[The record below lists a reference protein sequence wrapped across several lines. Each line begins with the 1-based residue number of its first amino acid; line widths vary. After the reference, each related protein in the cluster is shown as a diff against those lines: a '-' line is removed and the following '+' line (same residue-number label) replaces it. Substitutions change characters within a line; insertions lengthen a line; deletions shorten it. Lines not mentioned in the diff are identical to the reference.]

1 MSQMNPY
8 MTNPNAELYAMLGQR
23 AANLQQQGGS
33 YVGAGSSNDI
43 EIMNQRDALDAMSDV
58 RDEGRMRRMM
68 ALQSIAGRRQARD
81 EAELNRQI
89 MEDVARQKMDLLLQ
103 EQDLN
108 MKLAAA
114 DDPSDEAL
122 NLKLR
127 QIQDRM
133 ADINRRETAAN
144 AALASRNQEFG
155 KEFMARTGELKQMS
169 TALDTW
175 RGKIDKEANVAAA
188 IDEFRS
194 NPNKGSF
201 SPLSGFTKL
210 GALGGGAME
219 SLFEFFTGDRV
230 ADAQIEAALGVGGI
244 LTPGDTLSGKNVGLL
259 ASAVRMK
266 AGGGLLGV
274 VKDSKFSGYVGDTLQ
289 RISGAEYQKDADRF
303 SSQLL
308 SDVVSKGIAN
318 AGTDF
323 DMNLGGQQIQKVL
336 GELADVARSGN
347 LKPDEVAG
355 RIIPRL
361 EEAARVIYGPAEG
374 RNALPKL
381 VEAMD
386 VMLSKAASQANEL
399 IPMVFKEGGVVDV
412 SSIQNAALVNGL
424 QQASRLRYALQAGTK
439 GKVLTSE
446 QLRTVL
452 GETMAIKPD
461 ERGIYNPGAL
471 SLDPN
476 TEMGA
481 LVRSALGGKTT
492 AEVEAL
498 NQALT
503 GQRTTLADLARER
516 TGAME
521 AGEAE
526 LQNLIMQER
535 GARRGRI
542 QNILAEARAKMPQK
556 RPFR

>member
-103 EQDLN
+103 EQKLN
-108 MKLAAA
+108 MQLAAA

-144 AALASRNQEFG
+144 AALAGRNQEFG

-194 NPNKGSF
+194 NPNKGGF
-201 SPLSGFTKL
+201 APISGIARL
-210 GALGGGAME
+210 GLGVEQTVDA
-219 SLFEFFTGDRV
+219 FARFFTGTQ
-230 ADAQIEAALGVGGI
+230 ADFPELQTKFGGEQM
-244 LTPGDTLSGKNVGLL
+244 GML
-259 ASAVRMK
+259 ASALRMK
-266 AGGGLLGV
+266 DGGGIIKSINQGGKSSGEFGDLLIRMSEPG
-274 VKDSKFSGYVGDTLQ
+274 
-289 RISGAEYQKDADRF
+289 YQKEADRF
-303 SSQLL
+303 TSKLL
-308 SDVVSKGIAN
+308 GDVVSKGIAN

-323 DMNLGGQQIQKVL
+323 DMNMGGQQIQKVL

-399 IPMVFKEGGVVDV
+399 VPLVFKEGGFVDA
-412 SSIQNAALVNGL
+412 SSIQNAALVNSL
-424 QQASRLRYALQAGTK
+424 REASRLRYALQAGTK

-535 GARRGRI
+535 RARRGRI
-542 QNILAEARAKMPQK
+542 QNILAEARAQMPQK

>member
-89 MEDVARQKMDLLLQ
+89 MEDVARQKMDLLMQ
-103 EQDLN
+103 EQELN

-175 RGKIDKEANVAAA
+175 RQTIDQKANVAAA

-194 NPNKGSF
+194 NPNKGGF
-201 SPLSGFTKL
+201 APISGLARVGRGLASTAE
-210 GALGGGAME
+210 GIY
-219 SLFEFFTGDRV
+219 EFFTGGDRF
-230 ADAQIEAALGVGGI
+230 ADAAIIDRDAFGGAFADERKRGMLAAALRMKDGSGGI
-244 LTPGDTLSGKNVGLL
+244 MGALKGST
-259 ASAVRMK
+259 
-266 AGGGLLGV
+266 GGATEL
-274 VKDSKFSGYVGDTLQ
+274 LQ
-289 RISGAEYQKDADRF
+289 RAATPEFQKDADRF

-323 DMNLGGQQIQKVL
+323 DMNTGGQQIQKVL

-412 SSIQNAALVNGL
+412 SSIQNAAMVNGL

-492 AEVEAL
+492 AQVEAL
-498 NQALT
+498 SQALT
-503 GQRTTLADLARER
+503 GQRSTLEELARER
-516 TGAME
+516 TSATS

-526 LQNLIMQER
+526 LQDLIMQER
-535 GARRGRI
+535 GARRGRL
-542 QNILAEARAKMPQK
+542 QNILAEARAKMPK
-556 RPFR
+556 PRRFR